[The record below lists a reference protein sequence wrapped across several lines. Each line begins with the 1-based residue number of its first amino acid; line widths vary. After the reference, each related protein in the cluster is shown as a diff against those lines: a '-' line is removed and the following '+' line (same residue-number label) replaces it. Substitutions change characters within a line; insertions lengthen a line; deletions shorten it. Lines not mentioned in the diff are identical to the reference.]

1 MTMFD
6 EDRKQEE
13 IRIQKVLLEIN
24 NKILKLNQYSGGL
37 KNDVIQLRKTFWDD
51 VTVNI
56 DNPEEAAETL
66 ASIKQQSE
74 MLSERERTH
83 GQLHQQLKTLT
94 RLQDSPYFGRVD
106 FLEDGETSKD
116 VVYLGIA
123 SLMDENEENFL
134 IYDWRA
140 PISSIYYDYS
150 PGPAQYKTLEGI
162 IQGEME
168 LKRQFI
174 TKNGEIKSMFDTGVT
189 IGDELLKEVLGNN
202 ANTQMKNIVATIQKE
217 QNQIIRNESGKYL
230 IVQGVAGSGKTSA
243 ALQRVAYLL
252 YRHLNELKSENIM
265 LFSPNPLFNSY
276 VATVLP
282 DLGEDNMQQATFQ
295 EYVEERIN
303 RECIVEG
310 PFEQMEFVLT
320 QQTEK
325 SNSARMEG
333 IQYKASLDFKRLIDR
348 YVEYLSTQ
356 ALVFRKITFRG
367 VTLITSKEIADY
379 FYSLNSTISVSNRME
394 LVKSWLLKEIK
405 KKEKIERTK
414 EWALGES
421 ELLDNDQFIYAY
433 QELQSKGA
441 YSENTFNDFEQEQ
454 MLLVKKVVHKHFK
467 PIIRAIKELKF
478 IHVRAIYEQMFSL
491 QREIASLGFSEN
503 WHDICNYTKEKVQKR
518 ELYYEDTTP
527 YLYLKEKIEGKKMNT
542 MIRHLFIDEAQD
554 YSPFQ
559 LAVLKQWFPYCKMT
573 ILGDFNQAIFA
584 HTLHAS
590 SLLSSE
596 IFEANEQE
604 NMVLTKSYRSTRQ
617 IIDFTK
623 YIIQGGEA
631 IEAFNRNGKKP
642 TYSKVTNEEGFHSK
656 LVQLLNNLQESQYQ
670 TIAVICKT
678 AEESTRAYEH
688 LVKDVNIQYMSQT
701 TYTFTKG
708 ILVLPAYL
716 AKGIEFD
723 AVIIYDASN
732 YSNQRSVER
741 KLFYTACTRAM
752 HELHVFAS
760 SEKTPFMKRIPISVY
775 DVIQD

>member
-1 MTMFD
+1 MTMFNH
-6 EDRKQEE
+6 DRKQEE
-13 IRIQKVLLEIN
+13 FRIHKVLLEIN
-24 NKILKLNQYSGGL
+24 NKIVKLNQYSGGL
-37 KNDVIQLRKTFWDD
+37 TSDVIQLRKTFWDD
-51 VTVNI
+51 VTVNM
-56 DNPEEAAETL
+56 DNPEEAVETL

-83 GQLHQQLKTLT
+83 QQLHKQLKTLT

-106 FLEDGETSKD
+106 FLENGEASKD

-123 SLMDENEENFL
+123 SLLDENEEDFL

-150 PGPAQYKTLEGI
+150 PGPAQYKTIEGI

-217 QNQIIRNESGKYL
+217 QNQIIRNESSKYL

-252 YRHLNELKSENIM
+252 YRHLNELRSENIM

-295 EYVEERIN
+295 EYVENRIN
-303 RECIVEG
+303 RECKVEG
-310 PFEQMEFVLT
+310 PFEQMEFVLS
-320 QQTEK
+320 QQPEK
-325 SNSARMEG
+325 SYSARMEG
-333 IQYKASLDFKRLIDR
+333 IQYKASLDFKAFIDC
-348 YVEYLSTQ
+348 YVDYLSTRQ
-356 ALVFRKITFRG
+356 LVFRKITFRG
-367 VTLITSKEIADY
+367 ETLITSEEIAGY
-379 FYSLNSTISVSNRME
+379 FYSLDSTISIANRMS
-394 LVKSWLLKEIK
+394 LVKNWLLKEVK
-405 KKEKIERTK
+405 RKEKIERTK
-414 EWALGES
+414 EWALEES
-421 ELLDNDQFIYAY
+421 ELLDNDQYIHAY

-441 YSENTFNDFEQEQ
+441 YSDNTFNDFDREQ

-467 PIIRAIKELKF
+467 PIIHAIKQLKF
-478 IHVRAIYEQMFSL
+478 IDVRAIYKQMFSL
-491 QREIASLGFSEN
+491 RRDVPSLSFPTN
-503 WHDICNYTKEKVQKR
+503 WEDICSYTLAKMQKR
-518 ELYYEDTTP
+518 EIYYEDTTP
-527 YLYLKEKIEGKKMNT
+527 YLYLKEKIEGKKINT

-559 LAVLKQWFPYCKMT
+559 FAVLKQWFPYCRMT
-573 ILGDFNQAIFA
+573 MLGDFNQAIFA
-584 HTLHAS
+584 HTLHTS

-623 YIIQGGEA
+623 YIIAGGEA

-642 TYSKVTNEEGFHSK
+642 SYTKVENETTFHLK

-678 AEESTRAYEH
+678 AEESSRAYES
-688 LVKDVNIQYMSQT
+688 LVKKINIQYMSQT
-701 TYTFTKG
+701 TYTFAKG

-732 YSNQRSVER
+732 YVNERSVER

-752 HELHVFAS
+752 HELHIFATG
-760 SEKTPFMKRIPISVY
+760 EKTPFMKRIPMSAY
-775 DVIQD
+775 DSIQE

>member
-1 MTMFD
+1 MTEFNH
-6 EDRKQEE
+6 DRKQEE
-13 IRIQKVLLEIN
+13 LRIQKVLIEIN
-24 NKILKLNQYSGGL
+24 NKITKLNQDSGGL
-37 KNDVIQLRKTFWDD
+37 KSDVIQLRKTFWDD

-56 DNPEEAAETL
+56 DNPEEAVETL

-83 GQLHQQLKTLT
+83 QQIHKQLKTLM

-106 FLEDGETSKD
+106 FWENGETNKD

-123 SLMDENEENFL
+123 SLMDENEEDFL

-150 PGPAQYKTLEGI
+150 PGPAQYETMDGI
-162 IQGEME
+162 IQGEMD

-174 TKNGEIKSMFDTGVT
+174 TKNGEIQSMFDTGVT

-217 QNQIIRNESGKYL
+217 QNQIIRNENSKYL

-252 YRHLNELKSENIM
+252 YRHLNELRAENIM

-282 DLGEDNMQQATFQ
+282 DLGEDNMQQATYQ
-295 EYVEERIN
+295 EYVEKRIHG
-303 RECIVEG
+303 EFKVEG
-310 PFEQMEFVLT
+310 PFEQMEYVLT
-320 QQTEK
+320 QQNEP
-325 SNSARMEG
+325 SFNDRMQG
-333 IQYKASLDFKRLIDR
+333 IQYKASLDFKVLIDD
-348 YVEYLSTQ
+348 YLDFLSKQQLIFKTI
-356 ALVFRKITFRG
+356 RFRG
-367 VTLITSKEIADY
+367 ETLITRKQIAEY
-379 FYSLNSTISVSNRME
+379 FYSLDSTMSISNRME
-394 LVKSWLLKEIK
+394 EVKKWLLKEVK

-414 EWALGES
+414 EWAIEEA
-421 ELLDNDQFIYAY
+421 ELMENEQFINAY

-441 YSENTFNDFEQEQ
+441 YSENTFNDFDQEQ
-454 MLLVKKVVHKHFK
+454 MLLAKQVVQKHFK
-467 PIIRAIKELKF
+467 PIILAIKQLKF
-478 IHVRAIYEQMFSL
+478 IHFRAIYQQLFDL
-491 QREIASLGFSEN
+491 QRGMSLINVPVNWQEI
-503 WHDICNYTKEKVQKR
+503 CRYTLEKIRKR

-527 YLYLKEKIEGKKMNT
+527 YLYLKEQIEGSSMNT

-559 LAVLKQWFPYCKMT
+559 FAVLKQWFPYCKMT

-584 HTLHAS
+584 HTLNAP
-590 SLLSSE
+590 SLLSSD
-596 IFEANEQE
+596 IFHDGKQE
-604 NMVLTKSYRSTRQ
+604 NMILTKSYRSTRQ
-617 IIDFTK
+617 IIEFTK
-623 YIIQGGEA
+623 HIILGGEI

-642 TYSKVTNEEGFHSK
+642 TYIEVENEEMLQLQ
-656 LVQLLNNLQESQYQ
+656 LVQLLKQLQESNYQ

-678 AEESTRAYEH
+678 NAESMRAYEA
-688 LVKDVNIQYMSQT
+688 LVNEINIQFMSQT

-723 AVIIYDASN
+723 AVIIYDASQ
-732 YSNQRSVER
+732 YSNESSVER

-760 SEKTPFMKRIPISVY
+760 GEKTPFMKRIPMLAY
-775 DVIQD
+775 DSNQI